1 MRVRQ
6 LIKILQ
12 EYPGNMVVEI
22 DIGEILSEPIKRVE
36 QTLYTSRSRDGIVL
50 VPKRV
55 PTLVLKKI
63 K

>member
-1 MRVRQ
+1 MRVRE